1 MTIKIKKLL
10 HIGVRVD
17 PDENSINEAN
27 AFYSDVLGLQID
39 TQRPEI
45 KGIPGFSVNISDGD
59 RTQQVHVMGATGAS
73 PVSRSKIEDP
83 TRMHIA
89 FAEKVS
95 TQHATYLQRKELNIG
110 NMADWW
116 VRHTCR
122 SFLRIPEVK

>member
-45 KGIPGFSVNISDGD
+45 KGIPGFWVNIS
-59 RTQQVHVMGATGAS
+59 H
-73 PVSRSKIEDP
+73 
-83 TRMHIA
+83 
-89 FAEKVS
+89 
-95 TQHATYLQRKELNIG
+95 
-110 NMADWW
+110 
-116 VRHTCR
+116 
-122 SFLRIPEVK
+122 